1 MGEISYR
8 DRNEG
13 QLDRYGKKKKP
24 NWQYRFYIDS
34 EGGKRKR
41 IEKSGYKRKQDAVAA
56 ATAIYAEYLN
66 SGEVFQSCKLSYADV
81 LDRWMVDYCAIECN
95 DVTRSN
101 YEKKIRLHIKP
112 AIGMYRITSITTEVI
127 QRFINSMVEKKYSR
141 NTISVVKGIVSKSLK
156 YAKRM
161 KWVRYN
167 EAADVELPSLSASKV
182 LRSKERIA
190 LPKETI
196 AEIFK
201 RFPEGHSCYIPLL
214 LGYRAGT
221 RIGEAFAFEWKDI
234 DFEAGTIDINKQVQW
249 YKEKQ
254 AWKILPPKYE
264 SYRNID
270 MDKQTMSY
278 LKKEKQL
285 QMQMRLAYGSKY
297 TRLYKDEDGFI
308 NTDGRGEEI
317 FMVTVRADGTY
328 IQSRVMHHCSRVV
341 HNELNC
347 PEFDFHT
354 LRHTHAT
361 ELAEAGVDMKEIQR
375 RLGHKSIEVT
385 DKKYV
390 HATKAMREEAVGILN
405 DLYKRVE

>member
-1 MGEISYR
+1 MGGISYR
-8 DRNEG
+8 NKNEG
-13 QLDRYGKKKKP
+13 KLDRYGKKKKP
-24 NWQYRFYIDS
+24 NWEYRFYVAPVD
-34 EGGKRKR
+34 GKSKR
-41 IEKSGYKRKQDAVAA
+41 VEKSGYERKQDAVEA
-56 ATAIYAEYLN
+56 ATIAYAEYMS
-66 SGEVFQSCKLSYADV
+66 SGEVSKPSMLSYADV
-81 LDRWMVDYCAIECN
+81 LDKWMEDYCAIECN
-95 DVTRSN
+95 DVTRLN

-112 AIGMYRITSITTEVI
+112 KIGQYRVTAITTEVI
-127 QRFINSMVEKKYSR
+127 QRLINSMVKDKYSR
-141 NTISVVKGIVSKSLK
+141 NTISVVKSIISKSLK

-167 EAADVELPSLSASKV
+167 ESTDVELPSLSASKG
-182 LRSKERIA
+182 LRSKERVA
-190 LPKETI
+190 LPREKI
-196 AEIFK
+196 AEIFR

-214 LGYRAGT
+214 MGYKGGT
-221 RIGEAFAFEWKDI
+221 RIGEAFAFEWEDV

-285 QMQMRLAYGSKY
+285 QIQMRLAYGPKY
-297 TRLYKDEDGFI
+297 TRLYRDEEGFI

-328 IQSRVMHHCSRVV
+328 IHPRVMQNCSRAV
-341 HNELNC
+341 HAELNC

-375 RLGHKSIEVT
+375 RLGHKSLQVT
-385 DKKYV
+385 DKRYI
-390 HATKAMREEAVGILN
+390 HATQRMREDAMVILEA
-405 DLYKRVE
+405 LYQA